1 MGLFNP
7 ALPSPV
13 ASAPAISARTGVAG
27 AVIFHA
33 AAFALLAAV
42 VPAEQVAEFVRPL
55 AVRVIEEAAPAPE
68 APPSRPRPPVVQ
80 QRPLRPVA
88 PPPVVAIP
96 VPAPVPQA
104 FAAPVQAAPAAPAAA
119 PAAASPAP
127 TFATAPA
134 SVSPPRFDA
143 GYLNNPKPPY
153 PATSRRRGEEGKVV
167 LRVHVSPEGRSAT
180 IEVKASSGHER
191 LDAAARAAVAHWRF
205 MPALRGEE
213 PVAAWVLVPIL
224 FSLES

>member
-7 ALPSPV
+7 ALSSPV
-13 ASAPAISARTGVAG
+13 GSVPAPSARTGVAG
-27 AVIFHA
+27 AVAIHA

-55 AVRVIEEAAPAPE
+55 AVRVIESAPPASE
-68 APPSRPRPPVVQ
+68 APPKPLPPVVQ
-80 QRPLRPVA
+80 QKPLRPVA
-88 PPPVVAIP
+88 PPPEVVTPAP
-96 VPAPVPQA
+96 VPVPQA
-104 FAAPVQAAPAAPAAA
+104 FTASAQAAPAASAGA
-119 PAAASPAP
+119 PAAVSPAP

-167 LRVHVSPEGRSAT
+167 LRVHVTPEGRSAA

-191 LDAAARAAVAHWRF
+191 LDAAAREAVAHWRF
-205 MPALRGEE
+205 VPAQRGDE
-213 PVAAWVLVPIL
+213 PVAAWVVVPIV